1 MLFLLLVFKGIAL
14 LDHVEVCYTPVMGPV
29 DLLAPTDNVCGR
41 KLGALEN
48 RLQAGAAPTYVVTR
62 FFRNQDGLQKF
73 FRC

>member
-1 MLFLLLVFKGIAL
+1 
-14 LDHVEVCYTPVMGPV
+14 MGPV

-48 RLQAGAAPTYVVTR
+48 RLQTGAIPAYMITR
-62 FFRNQDGLQKF
+62 FFRNHYFFQKF